1 MKYPFEKHFLVCI
14 GGRCGNPDRG
24 IERGEFIHAELKGHN
39 KKMGCKPLVRVCTV
53 SCLDL
58 CDHGPNMIVDGN
70 VYSHLT
76 RELAREVYA
85 GVMGDGPPRDDL
97 QLSEAEFQ
105 AGSSAAGKKSMRRA
119 LIAIALL
126 LAACS
131 RDASKKSFILATTTT

>member
-1 MKYPFEKHFLVCI
+1 MWLRIARHSFIHSTFSIQHSTFNISLFLMHYPFEKHFLVCI

-39 KKMGCKPLVRVCTV
+39 KKMGRKPLVRVCTV

-58 CDHGPNMIVDGN
+58 CDHGPNMIVDGD

-85 GVMGDGPPRDDL
+85 GVMGDGPRRDDL
-97 QLSEAEFQ
+97 QLSGAEFQ
-105 AGSSAAGKKSMRRA
+105 SGASAAVKK
-119 LIAIALL
+119 
-126 LAACS
+126 
-131 RDASKKSFILATTTT
+131 

>member
-1 MKYPFEKHFLVCI
+1 MWLRTTRHSFLHSTFDIQHSTFNIPLFVMRYPFEKHFLVCI

-39 KKMGCKPLVRVCTV
+39 KKMRRKPLVRVCTV

-58 CDHGPNMIVDGN
+58 CDHGPNMIADGN

-97 QLSEAEFQ
+97 QLAEAEFQ
-105 AGSSAAGKKSMRRA
+105 SGSSAAVKK
-119 LIAIALL
+119 
-126 LAACS
+126 
-131 RDASKKSFILATTTT
+131 